1 MDFILLLKF
10 IFIEL
15 KDAIILVLHPS
26 KCSLGRTKVLMMCI
40 CYESI
45 SDLRR
50 VVILFFFFLLPY
62 LPHSLLFDLVPE
74 EEVAQKVCVYLSKP
88 HSFSPHSSP
97 MLLIWLKEQC
107 KVILYCNV
115 IFTKNQVN
123 QIRQFDLIQ
132 YIPFRL
138 SVCHLIMLYC
148 IVLVQ

>member
-26 KCSLGRTKVLMMCI
+26 KCLMGRTKVLMMCI
-40 CYESI
+40 CYDSI